1 MLKKRRYPRLQA
13 QSCRRWRGPQ
23 RTPNDAWA
31 PLAAILLLLVGCEG
45 FVAQEAGQA
54 VRVLDGDSLVLTI
67 DGRQTEAR
75 LQGIDAPE
83 RHQPYAEQA
92 KRELRELVSGHPI
105 EVRVT
110 DTDRYGR
117 SVVLLRRA
125 DSGLFI
131 NEELIRRGAAWSHRR
146 YGLPGW
152 RQLESEA
159 KRARRGLWAQKDPL
173 PPWEWRQRN
182 PRR

>member
-1 MLKKRRYPRLQA
+1 MRENCSYLPFWGLVA
-13 QSCRRWRGPQ
+13 VIG
-23 RTPNDAWA
+23 A
-31 PLAAILLLLVGCEG
+31 LALVAGCDG
-45 FVAQEAGQA
+45 FVSPQAGQV
-54 VRVLDGDSLVLTI
+54 VRVLDGDSLVLKI
-67 DGRQTEAR
+67 DGRQIEAR
-75 LQGIDAPE
+75 LAGIDAPE
-83 RHQPYAEQA
+83 HRQPYAEQA
-92 KRELRELVSGHPI
+92 KRELRDLVSGHAI
-105 EVRVT
+105 DVQVT
-110 DTDRYGR
+110 ETDRYGR

-125 DSGLFI
+125 GTDLFI

-159 KRARRGLWAQKDPL
+159 KRAGRGLWARPDPL